1 MRVRGTASSMLGIA
15 HETSW
20 ETSQEYSGASS
31 HTLGDPSEV
40 LGRLTSVLGRAHIC
54 PLLAQPTTW
63 VRRPSTAAAPPE
75 HSYRVSRA
83 PCRRSQYLSRRIPTL
98 LSVLPSSLV
107 SPPSISCRP
116 TQVPRSLSREVHRLS
131 RALLCGLRATDVSA
145 PSPFI
150 AGPDHVRGAA
160 RSSCVATQVPS
171 SRSQVPSWGSE
182 GAPWGLPLPFQ
193 PQRRC

>member
-131 RALLCGLRATDVSA
+131 RALLCALPARDVSA
-145 PSPFI
+145 PSHFI
-150 AGPDHVRGAA
+150 PGPDHVRGPAQ
-160 RSSCVATQVPS
+160 RSCVATRAPRSRSPVFS
-171 SRSQVPSWGSE
+171 SRSEAAPSR
-182 GAPWGLPLPFQ
+182 Q
-193 PQRRC
+193 PQPL